1 MAVSQA
7 RITVNEDRPK
17 WLNQGQPQTLVIATL
32 LLYINAFFG
41 ILNAFLGGASLL
53 FLAIVVAQG
62 LGGFGIA
69 NEKKWGYNVAV
80 VASVLSLALLVFI
93 VTASLGI
100 GGLFSINILFTL
112 IFDIALVA
120 LLVHPQSREY
130 TKIWFR

>member
-1 MAVSQA
+1 VD
-7 RITVNEDRPK
+7 NDPPK
-17 WLNQGQPQTLVIATL
+17 FLNQTQPQTLVIATL

-41 ILNAFLGGASLL
+41 ILNAFLGGASWF

-62 LGGFGIA
+62 LGGYGIA
-69 NEKKWGYNVAV
+69 NEKKWGYNLAV
-80 VASVLSLALLVFI
+80 VASVLSLALLVFV
-93 VTASLGI
+93 VTFSFGFAA
-100 GGLFSINILFTL
+100 LFYINFLLTL